1 MNIGI
6 DVRKL
11 RDYGIGAHIQ
21 NVVLHAAKQDLAD
34 RFFLYCDPRDRGKD
48 NGHLMWIAEPSEK
61 YSLKEHFTL
70 ARKASRQGID
80 LFHSPHFTLPMW
92 LECKSIVTIHDL
104 IHLKFREYFPIWK
117 VKAAEVVLKKAL
129 RKADIVI
136 TVSRTSRNDILN
148 FFPEAEGKIEV
159 LYNRLSEEWSE
170 PAPPFNLKALG
181 IEKEFLLYVGNFK
194 KHKDIRTLLDAFQR
208 IEAGPQL
215 VLVGNTAGEDTELY
229 EKIFANPRVRLLGY
243 AEGSLLRALYS
254 NAMLFIFPSL
264 YEGFGYPPLE
274 AMACGAPVLSSDAP
288 ALKEVLADGADYFPA
303 GNTEALAEKIS
314 FLIQDSVRLKTFS
327 EIGRKRAREFQT
339 EVSPHH
345 LLNIYKRLSR

>member
-11 RDYGIGAHIQ
+11 RDYGIGAHIRH
-21 NVVLHAAKQDLAD
+21 VVLHAAKQDQSD
-34 RFFLYCDPRDRGKD
+34 QFFLYCDPRDRGQD
-48 NGHLMWIAEPSEK
+48 NGHLVWIAEPSGK

-104 IHLKFREYFPIWK
+104 IHLKFSEYFPLWK
-117 VKAAEVVLKKAL
+117 VKAAEVILKSAL
-129 RKADIVI
+129 RKADTVI

-148 FFPEAEGKIEV
+148 WFPEAEGKIEV
-159 LYNRLSEEWSE
+159 LYNRLSEEWSK
-170 PAPPFNLKALG
+170 PAPKIDLQALG

-194 KHKDIRTLLDAFQR
+194 KHKDIPTLLDAFQR
-208 IEAGPQL
+208 TGPGPQL

-243 AEGSLLRALYS
+243 AESPMLQALYS
-254 NAMLFIFPSL
+254 NAMLFVFPSL

-303 GNTEALAEKIS
+303 GNAEALAEKLS
-314 FLIQDSVRLKTFS
+314 LLIQDSGKRKTFS
-327 EIGRKRAREFQT
+327 EMGKKQALEFQS
-339 EVSPHH
+339 EASPHR
-345 LLNIYKRLSR
+345 LLDIYKRLSR